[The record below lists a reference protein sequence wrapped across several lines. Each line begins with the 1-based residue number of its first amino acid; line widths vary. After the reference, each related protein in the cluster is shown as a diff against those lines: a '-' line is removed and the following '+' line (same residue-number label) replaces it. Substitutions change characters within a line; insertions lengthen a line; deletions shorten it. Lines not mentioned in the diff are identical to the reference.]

1 MLAGMGG
8 ALFSA
13 AEQRATPFTYF
24 KFQSLLFLT
33 LAVIGG
39 IGNWIGALA
48 GAVIFLLVPPFVH
61 EPFVRDNALTRLI
74 FRDQLEGLLPVFFG
88 LGAIGLARNP
98 HGFAEQIRVLLTPR
112 RVVQRDEPPVEPA
125 EREVVEGTLVALAS
139 GTLVHR
145 ADCSLVVGKE
155 LVPVG
160 DGLRPCPICEPAAPQ
175 RSGGVS

>member
-1 MLAGMGG
+1 MSAALAGIGG

-48 GAVIFLLVPPFVH
+48 GAVIFLLIPPFVH

-74 FRDQLEGLLPVFFG
+74 FRDQLEALLPVFFG
-88 LGAIGLARNP
+88 LGAIALARNP

-112 RVVQRDEPPVEPA
+112 PKLGGAEPPVEPA
-125 EREVVEGTLVALAS
+125 ERAIAEGALVAVVN

-145 ADCSLVVGKE
+145 ADCLLVEGKQHIA
-155 LVPVG
+155 VT
-160 DGLRPCPICEPAAPQ
+160 DGSRPCPVCEP
-175 RSGGVS
+175 S